1 MQQLVH
7 AREAALRS
15 VLDAVLHRRVALLGR
30 SEAHRLRQLRPVA
43 QILELER
50 LQVVLERL
58 HEPLG
63 RVDLA
68 ELALDAAVGGAEAVG
83 AAGTDV
89 HLLDDRALAPPFRDQ
104 LRVGPD
110 GEDVRARCVED
121 PLDADLELVRGG
133 DGGLVHQPTAFFT
146 SALILASSAAVNFV
160 SAKATGHMEPS
171 SSCALSLKP
180 NIAYRSLNFAASRK
194 KQTTL
199 PSLAYAGIPYH
210 VFGVRSGAVAL
221 MSSWSRFAMA
231 RSCGDIAAIAARSA
245 LSPSWFAFNSRARAF
260 IAAFSSALNPSFLLL
275 LLADCC
281 LPFFVV
287 VLIGLLSCVRRLARS
302 DRAAAARC

>member
-1 MQQLVH
+1 MQQRVH

-15 VLDAVLHRRVALLGR
+15 FLDAVLHRRVALLGR
-30 SEAHRLRQLRPVA
+30 SEAHRLRQPRPIA
-43 QILELER
+43 QILDLER

-68 ELALDAAVGGAEAVG
+68 ELALDDAEGGAEAVR

-89 HLLDDRALAPPFRDQ
+89 HLLDGRAVAPPFRDQ

-133 DGGLVHQPTAFFT
+133 DGGGGVHPQLTAFFT
-146 SALILASSAAVNFV
+146 SARIFASSAPVSFV

-171 SSCALSLKP
+171 SSFALSLKP
-180 NIAYRSLNFAASRK
+180 NIAYRSLNFPALRK

-199 PSLAYAGIPYH
+199 PSLA
-210 VFGVRSGAVAL
+210 
-221 MSSWSRFAMA
+221 
-231 RSCGDIAAIAARSA
+231 
-245 LSPSWFAFNSRARAF
+245 
-260 IAAFSSALNPSFLLL
+260 
-275 LLADCC
+275 
-281 LPFFVV
+281 
-287 VLIGLLSCVRRLARS
+287 
-302 DRAAAARC
+302 